1 MADIFREVDEEVRRD
16 RILRLGRRYGLFI
29 AAVLLLALL
38 IALGVVLWRQ
48 HDREDRMAQAAA
60 FLDALTEHRRDPAAA
75 AADLA
80 DLAAGAEGGY
90 RSLALLQLAAIKAE
104 SDAHGDAI
112 AAYDALAADADAD
125 PALRAIARLEAAM
138 LLADLGQAQAARER
152 LTPLLAEG
160 EAAASPWRPLALE
173 IEAVLL
179 LAGGDT
185 EGARTRLREL
195 SLLAAAPAGVRS
207 RAAELLAALGEPLAA
222 SAATVPPPTE

>member
-1 MADIFREVDEEVRRD
+1 
-16 RILRLGRRYGLFI
+16 
-29 AAVLLLALL
+29 
-38 IALGVVLWRQ
+38 
-48 HDREDRMAQAAA
+48 
-60 FLDALTEHRRDPAAA
+60 
-75 AADLA
+75 
-80 DLAAGAEGGY
+80 
-90 RSLALLQLAAIKAE
+90 
-104 SDAHGDAI
+104 
-112 AAYDALAADADAD
+112 
-125 PALRAIARLEAAM
+125 M